1 MNTLIRTSIERPADL
16 RQLIRKHQFF
26 IKTTPINKHQKH
38 MKQSLNIKTI
48 PCQQRRSTAGRT
60 LSLLVLFALG
70 AFAVLPS
77 PNAFGV
83 SPPPDGGYP
92 GGNTAE
98 GQGALFSLTTGAYN
112 TAVGFFSLRTNTDG
126 SFNTAVGAG
135 ALLLNIGDQSTREG
149 VENTAIGT
157 AALLSNSTGSENTAN
172 GAFALFSNAG
182 GGGNTATGDEALF
195 TNTIGDNNTAN
206 GYEALYSNTT
216 GSRNTANGA
225 LVAFSNTEGRSNTAM
240 GVEALF
246 NNTIGIENSAFG
258 VDALTSNT
266 TGSHNTAI
274 GNSALYENTTSTSNT
289 AVGDSA
295 LFLSTGQGNTALGA
309 GAGTSVT
316 TANNVIAIGHPGA
329 DVSDSCYI
337 GNIFQA
343 PVDPGSAVFVVI
355 DSNGKLGTFA
365 SSKRFKEEIQPMDKA
380 SEELLALKP
389 VTFRYKNYKNSP
401 RQFGLIAEEVAEVNP
416 DLVARDKNGE
426 IYTVRYDQVNAMLL
440 NEFLKEHKKVEEQES
455 KIGKQQA
462 TIAELKSTVAEQQ
475 ESFQSKLADQE
486 KQIEALA
493 SGLQTV
499 SAQVEMSSSPPRVV
513 ATNP

>member
-38 MKQSLNIKTI
+38 MKQSMHIKTI
-48 PCQQRRSTAGRT
+48 PCQQRRSAAGRT
-60 LSLLVLFALG
+60 LSLLVFFALG
-70 AFAVLPS
+70 AFAVSPP

-83 SPPPDGGYP
+83 TPAPDGSYP

-98 GQGALFSLTTGAYN
+98 GLSALFSLTTGTYN
-112 TAVGFFSLRTNTDG
+112 TAVGFFSLRSNTEG
-126 SFNTAVGAG
+126 NFNTGVGAG

-157 AALLSNSTGSENTAN
+157 AALLSNSTGSQNTAN

-195 TNTIGDNNTAN
+195 TNTTD
-206 GYEALYSNTT
+206 
-216 GSRNTANGA
+216 NTANGA
-225 LVAFSNTEGRSNTAM
+225 LAAFSTTEGRSNTAM
-240 GVEALF
+240 GFEALF
-246 NNTIGIENSAFG
+246 YNTIGIENSAFG

-266 TGSHNTAI
+266 TGSDNTAI
-274 GNSALYENTTSTSNT
+274 GNSALYGNTTSSSNT

-337 GNIFQA
+337 GNIFQS

-401 RQFGLIAEEVAEVNP
+401 RQFGLIAEEVAQVNP

-426 IYTVRYDQVNAMLL
+426 IYTVRYDQINAMLL
-440 NEFLKEHKKVEEQES
+440 NEFLKQHCTIQEQEATIERLKS
-455 KIGKQQA
+455 SAAEQEA
-462 TIAELKSTVAEQQ
+462 TIAELKSTVAQQQ
-475 ESFQSKLADQE
+475 ESFQSKLADQG

-493 SGLQTV
+493 SGLQKV
-499 SAQVEMSSSPPRVV
+499 SARVEMSSSPPRVV